1 MSVFDGLGATVSSVT
16 SNISSVTSSI
26 TAVAGGLASG
36 LGSIT
41 DKVGGVLSTVN
52 QVFKQTANIK
62 LPLPNPL
69 FSYASYTYVIS
80 IGILSDEFL
89 NNPDTTYRAGKKF
102 PLLLKSANADPAN
115 RANTPYG
122 KFDFFIDN
130 LTIKS
135 IIGFE
140 AGSNTN
146 VSGPI
151 TFTIT
156 EPYSMGM
163 LFLAIQKLA
172 KDSKHPNW
180 NDAPF
185 ILAIEFRGNTE
196 TGSILNIPKTARYI
210 PFKFTNLDMTVKET
224 GSVYNCTGLPFN
236 QEALSNKNSKFKSDQ
251 AIKGTTVQEMLQT
264 GEKSLQTVLN
274 QKLKDIAKLNG
285 IEKADEILILFPKD
299 ISSKSTANSSANSE
313 TSSSATAN
321 PKDTIDSSALFSK
334 LGVSRNAKS
343 GTLEQAGAECNAIG
357 KSKMGFDDNR
367 KGSTPIGKDNAVYNK
382 DTKIMQRDKNYINQ
396 NESDFKFRQ
405 DTDIPNA
412 INQVVLNSNY
422 ITATFDNTNM
432 SPEGYRGWW
441 SVDVQSYTNGEI
453 NKTTLQKPRLLVY
466 RIVPYNVHASS
477 GPTPAGRKPPGY
489 EQLKLQAVKEYNY
502 IYTGKNV
509 DVLKFDINYKSNFMN
524 QMSPDGLIGTQDSK
538 SAKSDGGQTDGKAGE
553 QDRPLGKGDTNT
565 TLGVSSQ
572 IVSFVKTLAGTDK
585 LGGGGSETQTTRAAR
600 LFHDS
605 LTKGT
610 DMVDLN
616 MQILGDPYYI
626 AQSGAGNYTAQ
637 PTQFSNLNDDGSVSY
652 QNGEVDIVINFRTPI
667 DINQSTGMYNFGP
680 NTDTAPVMQFSGLY
694 KLTTVS
700 SVFSQGTFKQTLVGY
715 RRPMQESTKPELKP
729 AETFNPNN
737 KVPDPTTTS
746 ASSPATN
753 GYNVDGN
760 AVGIDVFAED
770 GTKSKL
776 KQNPETGEL
785 YDPGT

>member
-1 MSVFDGLGATVSSVT
+1 MGIFDDLGATASSVKT
-16 SNISSVTSSI
+16 NISNSLTSI
-26 TAVAGGLASG
+26 TAVTGTLASG
-36 LGSIT
+36 LSSIT
-41 DKVGGVLSTVN
+41 DTVGGILSTVN

-69 FSYASYTYVIS
+69 FAYASYTYSIS

-102 PLLLKSANADPAN
+102 PLLLKSANADPNN

-130 LTIKS
+130 LKIDS

-140 AGSNTN
+140 AGNNTN
-146 VSGPI
+146 TSGPI

-163 LFLAIQKLA
+163 MFLAVQQLA
-172 KDSKHPNW
+172 KQSGHPNW

-196 TGSILNIPKTARYI
+196 AGQLLNIPKTSRYI

-224 GSVYNCTGLPFN
+224 GSVYNCKALPFN
-236 QEALSNKNSKFKSDQ
+236 QEALSNKHSKFKSDQ

-264 GEKSLQTVLN
+264 GEKSLQVVLN
-274 QKLKDIAKLNG
+274 QKLKDIAKLNK
-285 IEKADEILILFPKD
+285 IEKPDEILILFPKD
-299 ISSKSTANSSANSE
+299 ISSSTNGNS
-313 TSSSATAN
+313 SSSAET
-321 PKDTIDSSALFSK
+321 TSSATTNPNSSTDSNVIFSK
-334 LGVSRNAKS
+334 LGVTRNTKS
-343 GTLEQAGAECNAIG
+343 GSLEQAQAECNAIG
-357 KSKMGFDDNR
+357 KSKMGFSDSR
-367 KGSTPIGKDNAVYNK
+367 KGSTPIGKDNVVYNK
-382 DTKIMQRDKNYINQ
+382 DTKVMQRDQNYINQ

-412 INQVVLNSNY
+412 INQVVIASEY
-422 ITATFDNTNM
+422 INATFDSRNLT
-432 SPEGYRGWW
+432 PEGYRGWW
-441 SVDVQSYTNGEI
+441 SVDVQSYTNGDV
-453 NKTTLQKPRLLVY
+453 NTATGQKPRLLVY

-477 GPTPAGRKPPGY
+477 GPNPPNTKPPGY
-489 EQLKLQAVKEYNY
+489 TQLKLQAVKEYNY

-524 QMSPDGLIGTQDSK
+524 QMSPDGLIDTQDSK
-538 SAKSDGGQTDGKAGE
+538 SAKSDGGAISGKP
-553 QDRPLGKGDTNT
+553 DRAVSPLGKGSAPDS
-565 TLGVSSQ
+565 TLGVGAQ
-572 IVSFVKTLAGTDK
+572 IISFAKTLAGTDK
-585 LGGGGSETQTTRAAR
+585 LGGGGSETQVTRAAR

-626 AQSGAGNYTAQ
+626 AQSGTGNYTAQ
-637 PTQFSNLNDDGSVSY
+637 PTQFHNLNDDGSVSY
-652 QNGEVDIVINFRTPI
+652 QNGEVDIVVNFRTPI

-694 KLTTVS
+694 KLTNVS
-700 SVFSQGTFKQTLVGY
+700 SIFAGGTFKQTLIGY
-715 RRPMQESTKPELKP
+715 RRPMQESTKAEIK
-729 AETFNPNN
+729 ETFSVANT
-737 KVPDPTTTS
+737 VPDPIINDGVQRFDDG
-746 ASSPATN
+746 SSIQTFDD
-753 GYNVDGN
+753 GSTIVTDSDGN
-760 AVGIDVFAED
+760 ITSTEA
-770 GTKSKL
+770 T
-776 KQNPETGEL
+776 TG
-785 YDPGT
+785 

>member
-1 MSVFDGLGATVSSVT
+1 MGVFDDLGATVSAVKSNVDSAT
-16 SNISSVTSSI
+16 STI
-26 TAVAGGLASG
+26 TAIKGGLASG
-36 LGSIT
+36 LSSIT
-41 DKVGGVLSTVN
+41 DVVGGILSTVN
-52 QVFKQTANIK
+52 QVFKQTANVK

-80 IGILSDEFL
+80 IGMLTDEFL
-89 NNPDTTYRAGKKF
+89 NNPDSTYRAGKKF
-102 PLLLKSANADPAN
+102 PLLLKSANADPNN
-115 RANTPYG
+115 RVNTPYG

-130 LTIKS
+130 IKIDS

-163 LFLAIQKLA
+163 LFIAVQQLA
-172 KDSKHPNW
+172 KQSGHSNW

-196 TGSILNIPKTARYI
+196 NGQILNIPKTARYI
-210 PFKFTNLDMTVKET
+210 PFKFTEIDMTVKET
-224 GSVYNCTGLPFN
+224 GSVYNCKGLPYN
-236 QEALSNKNSKFKSDQ
+236 QEALSNKHSKFKSDQ

-264 GEKSLQTVLN
+264 GEKSLQSVLN

-299 ISSKSTANSSANSE
+299 ISSATSASSSAVSE
-313 TSSSATAN
+313 STTSATAN
-321 PKDTIDSSALFSK
+321 PKDTLDSQAIFSK
-334 LGVSRNAKS
+334 LGVVRNTKS
-343 GTLEQAGAECNAIG
+343 GSLEQAQSECNAIG
-357 KSKMGFDDNR
+357 KSKMGFNDAR
-367 KGSTPIGKDNAVYNK
+367 KGTPPIGKDNAVYNK
-382 DTKIMQRDKNYINQ
+382 DTKVMQRDQNYINQ

-412 INQVVLNSNY
+412 INQVVLNSDY
-422 ITATFDNTNM
+422 ITATFDSANM

-441 SVDVQSYTNGEI
+441 SVDVQSYTNGEV
-453 NKTTLQKPRLLVY
+453 NKTTGQKPRLLVY

-477 GPTPAGRKPPGY
+477 GILPANTKPPGY
-489 EQLKLQAVKEYNY
+489 EQLKLQAVKVYNY

-524 QMSPDGLIGTQDSK
+524 LMSPDGLIDTQDSK
-538 SAKSDGGQTDGKAGE
+538 SARSSGGETDGKPDNE
-553 QDRPLGKGDTNT
+553 VRPLGKGSAPDS
-565 TLGVSSQ
+565 TLGVGAQ

-585 LGGGGSETQTTRAAR
+585 LGGGGSETQSTRAAR
-600 LFHDS
+600 LFQDS
-605 LTKGT
+605 LTKGN
-610 DMVDLN
+610 DMIDLN
-616 MQILGDPYYI
+616 MQILGDPYFI
-626 AQSGAGNYTAQ
+626 AQSGTGNYTAQ

-652 QNGEVDIVINFRTPI
+652 QNGEVDIVVNFRTPI

-694 KLTTVS
+694 KITNVS
-700 SVFSQGTFKQTLVGY
+700 SVFAAGTFKQTLIGC

-729 AETFNPNN
+729 SETFTVNN
-737 KVPDPTTTS
+737 VVPDPIATDGVQRFDDG
-746 ASSPATN
+746 SSIQTFDD
-753 GYNVDGN
+753 GSTLVTDTDGN
-760 AVGIDVFAED
+760 VTATEA
-770 GTKSKL
+770 
-776 KQNPETGEL
+776 TG
-785 YDPGT
+785 

>member
-1 MSVFDGLGATVSSVT
+1 MGVFDDLGATVSSVT
-16 SNISSVTSSI
+16 SSVSNAASSI
-26 TAVAGGLASG
+26 SAVAGGLASG
-36 LGSIT
+36 LSSIT
-41 DKVGGVLSTVN
+41 DVVGGVLSTVN
-52 QVFKQTANIK
+52 QVFKQTANVK

-80 IGILSDEFL
+80 IGMLTDEFL
-89 NNPDTTYRAGKKF
+89 NNPDSTYRAGKKF
-102 PLLLKSANADPAN
+102 PLLLKSANADPSN
-115 RANTPYG
+115 RVNTPYG

-130 LTIKS
+130 IKIDS

-140 AGSNTN
+140 AGNNTN

-163 LFLAIQKLA
+163 LFIAIQQLA
-172 KDSKHPNW
+172 KQSGHSNW

-196 TGSILNIPKTARYI
+196 TGQILNIPKTARYI
-210 PFKFTNLDMTVKET
+210 PFKFTELDMSVKET
-224 GSVYNCTGLPFN
+224 GATYNCKGLPFN

-274 QKLKDIAKLNG
+274 QKLQDIAKLNG

-299 ISSKSTANSSANSE
+299 ISSASTAASSANSE
-313 TSSSATAN
+313 ILSSATAN
-321 PKDTIDSSALFSK
+321 PKDTIDSTALFSK
-334 LGVSRNAKS
+334 LGVTRNTKS
-343 GTLEQAGAECNAIG
+343 GSLEQSQAECNAIG
-357 KSKMGFDDNR
+357 KAKLGFDDTR
-367 KGSTPIGKDNAVYNK
+367 KGSTPIGKDNAVYNA
-382 DTKIMQRDKNYINQ
+382 DTKVMQRDQNYINQ

-422 ITATFDNTNM
+422 IDATFDNANM
-432 SPEGYRGWW
+432 TPEGYRGWW
-441 SVDVQSYTNGEI
+441 SVDVQSYTNGPI
-453 NKTTLQKPRLLVY
+453 NKTTGQKPRLLVY
-466 RIVPYNVHASS
+466 RIVPYNVHVSS
-477 GPTPAGRKPPGY
+477 GPSPANRKPPGY
-489 EQLKLQAVKEYNY
+489 DQLKLQAVKQYNY

-509 DVLKFDINYKSNFMN
+509 DIIKFDINYKSNFMN
-524 QMSPDGLIGTQDSK
+524 QMSPDGLIDTQDSK
-538 SAKSDGGQTDGKAGE
+538 SARDSGGETDGKPYQE
-553 QDRPLGKGDTNT
+553 VRPLSKGSDPDS
-565 TLGVSSQ
+565 TLGVGSQ

-585 LGGGGSETQTTRAAR
+585 LGGGGSETQVTRAAR

-610 DMVDLN
+610 DMVDLS
-616 MQILGDPYYI
+616 MQIIGDPYYI

-652 QNGEVDIVINFRTPI
+652 QNGEVDIVVNFRTPI

-694 KLTTVS
+694 KLTNVT
-700 SVFSQGTFKQTLVGY
+700 SVFSQGKFTQTLTGY

-737 KVPDPTTTS
+737 KVPDPIPFD
-746 ASSPATN
+746 AVQRFDDGSSIQTFDD
-753 GYNVDGN
+753 GSTIVTDSDGN
-760 AVGIDVFAED
+760 ITSTDA
-770 GTKSKL
+770 
-776 KQNPETGEL
+776 TG
-785 YDPGT
+785 

>member
-1 MSVFDGLGATVSSVT
+1 MGVFDGLGATVSSVT
-16 SNISSVTSSI
+16 SGISNATSSI
-26 TAVAGGLASG
+26 TAVAGGLATG
-36 LGSIT
+36 LSSIT
-41 DKVGGVLSTVN
+41 DVVGGVLSTVN

-80 IGILSDEFL
+80 IGMLTDEFL
-89 NNPDTTYRAGKKF
+89 NNPDSTYRAGKKF
-102 PLLLKSANADPAN
+102 PLLLKSANADPNN
-115 RANTPYG
+115 RVNTPYG

-130 LTIKS
+130 IKIDS

-140 AGSNTN
+140 AGNNTN
-146 VSGPI
+146 TSGPI

-163 LFLAIQKLA
+163 LFIAIQQLA
-172 KDSKHPNW
+172 KQSGHSNW

-196 TGSILNIPKTARYI
+196 DGRILNIPKTARYI
-210 PFKFTNLDMTVKET
+210 PFKFTELDMSVKET
-224 GSVYNCTGLPFN
+224 GATYNCKGLPFN
-236 QEALSNKNSKFKSDQ
+236 QEALSNKNAKFKSDQ

-274 QKLKDIAKLNG
+274 QKLQDIAKLNG
-285 IEKADEILILFPKD
+285 IEKADEILLLFPKD
-299 ISSKSTANSSANSE
+299 ISSASTATNSANSE

-321 PKDTIDSSALFSK
+321 PKDTIDSTALFSK
-334 LGVSRNAKS
+334 LGVTRNTKS
-343 GTLEQAGAECNAIG
+343 GSLEQSQSECNAIG
-357 KSKMGFDDNR
+357 KAKLGFDSTR
-367 KGSTPIGKDNAVYNK
+367 KGSAPIGKDNAVYNA
-382 DTKIMQRDKNYINQ
+382 DTKVMQRDQNYINV

-412 INQVVLNSNY
+412 INQVVLNSDY
-422 ITATFDNTNM
+422 ITATFDNANM
-432 SPEGYRGWW
+432 TPEGYRGWW
-441 SVDVQSYTNGEI
+441 SVDVQSYTNGPI
-453 NKTTLQKPRLLVY
+453 NKTTGQKPRLLVY
-466 RIVPYNVHASS
+466 RIVPYNVHVSS
-477 GPTPAGRKPPGY
+477 GPSPANQKPPGY
-489 EQLKLQAVKEYNY
+489 DQLKLQAVKEYNY

-509 DVLKFDINYKSNFMN
+509 DVIKFDINYKSNFMN
-524 QMSPDGLIGTQDSK
+524 QMSPDGLIDTQDAKNSK
-538 SAKSDGGQTDGKAGE
+538 SSGGETDGKPDK
-553 QDRPLGKGDTNT
+553 QVRPLPKGSEPDS
-565 TLGVSSQ
+565 TLGVGTQ

-616 MQILGDPYYI
+616 MQIIGDPYFI

-637 PTQFSNLNDDGSVSY
+637 PTQFHNLNDDGSVSY
-652 QNGEVDIVINFRTPI
+652 QNGEVDIVVNFRTPI

-694 KLTTVS
+694 KLTNVTS
-700 SVFSQGTFKQTLVGY
+700 TFSGGTFKQTLIGY

-729 AETFNPNN
+729 ADTFNPNN
-737 KVPDPTTTS
+737 KVPDPIPDS
-746 ASSPATN
+746 AVQRFDDGSSIQTFDD
-753 GYNVDGN
+753 GSTLVTDTDGN
-760 AVGIDVFAED
+760 VTSTNA
-770 GTKSKL
+770 
-776 KQNPETGEL
+776 TG
-785 YDPGT
+785 

>member
-16 SNISSVTSSI
+16 SGISNATSSI

-36 LGSIT
+36 LSSVT
-41 DKVGGVLSTVN
+41 DLVGGVLSTVN

-69 FSYASYTYVIS
+69 FAYASYTYVIS
-80 IGILSDEFL
+80 IGMLTDEFL

-102 PLLLKSANADPAN
+102 PLLLKSANADPNN
-115 RANTPYG
+115 RVNTPYG

-130 LTIKS
+130 IKIDS

-140 AGSNTN
+140 AGNNTN
-146 VSGPI
+146 TSGPI

-163 LFLAIQKLA
+163 LFIAIQQLA
-172 KDSKHPNW
+172 KQSGHPNW

-196 TGSILNIPKTARYI
+196 TGQILNIPKTARYI
-210 PFKFTNLDMTVKET
+210 PFKFTELDMSVKET
-224 GSVYNCTGLPFN
+224 GATYNCKGLPFN

-274 QKLKDIAKLNG
+274 QKLQDIAKLNG

-299 ISSKSTANSSANSE
+299 ISSASTATSSSNSE

-321 PKDTIDSSALFSK
+321 PKDTIDSTALFSK
-334 LGVSRNAKS
+334 LGVTRNTKS
-343 GTLEQAGAECNAIG
+343 GSLEQSQAECNAIG
-357 KSKMGFDDNR
+357 KAKLGFDDAR
-367 KGSTPIGKDNAVYNK
+367 KGSTPVGKDNVVYNK
-382 DTKIMQRDKNYINQ
+382 DTKIMQRDQNYINV

-422 ITATFDNTNM
+422 IDATFDNANM
-432 SPEGYRGWW
+432 TPEGYRGWW
-441 SVDVQSYTNGEI
+441 SVDVQSYTNGPI
-453 NKTTLQKPRLLVY
+453 NKTTGQKPRLLVY
-466 RIVPYNVHASS
+466 RIVPYNVHVSS
-477 GPTPAGRKPPGY
+477 GPSPANKKPPGY
-489 EQLKLQAVKEYNY
+489 DQLKLQAVKEYNY

-509 DVLKFDINYKSNFMN
+509 DVIKFDINYKSNFMN
-524 QMSPDGLIGTQDSK
+524 QMSPDGLIDTQDSK
-538 SAKSDGGQTDGKAGE
+538 SSRSSGGETDGKPDKAV
-553 QDRPLGKGDTNT
+553 RPLGKGSDPDT
-565 TLGVSSQ
+565 TLGVGTQ

-616 MQILGDPYYI
+616 MQIIGDPYFI
-626 AQSGAGNYTAQ
+626 AQSGTGNYTAQ

-652 QNGEVDIVINFRTPI
+652 QNGEVDITVNFRTPI

-694 KLTTVS
+694 KVTNVTS
-700 SVFSQGTFKQTLVGY
+700 TFSAGTFKQTLIGY

-737 KVPDPTTTS
+737 KVADPIPPTG
-746 ASSPATN
+746 PA
-753 GYNVDGN
+753 
-760 AVGIDVFAED
+760 
-770 GTKSKL
+770 
-776 KQNPETGEL
+776 NPELRTSEEIQASKDLGSFE
-785 YDPGT
+785 G

>member
-1 MSVFDGLGATVSSVT
+1 MGAFDDLGATVSAVKSNVT
-16 SNISSVTSSI
+16 NATSAI

-36 LGSIT
+36 LSSIT
-41 DKVGGVLSTVN
+41 DVVGGVLSTVN

-69 FSYASYTYVIS
+69 HSYASYTYVIS

-102 PLLLKSANADPAN
+102 PLLLKSANAEPDN

-130 LTIKS
+130 LKIDS

-140 AGSNTN
+140 AGNNTN

-151 TFTIT
+151 SFTIT

-163 LFLAIQKLA
+163 MFLAIQSLA
-172 KDSKHPNW
+172 KQSKHPNW

-196 TGSILNIPKTARYI
+196 TGQILNIPKTARYI

-224 GSVYNCTGLPFN
+224 GSVYNCTGLPYN

-264 GEKSLQTVLN
+264 GEKSLQSVLN

-285 IEKADEILILFPKD
+285 IEKPDEILILFPKD
-299 ISSKSTANSSANSE
+299 ISSASASKSSAAGES
-313 TSSSATAN
+313 SSSATSN
-321 PKDTIDSSALFSK
+321 PKATIDSSALFSK
-334 LGVSRNAKS
+334 LGVTRNTKS
-343 GTLEQAGAECNAIG
+343 GSLEQAKGECNAIG
-357 KSKMGFDDNR
+357 KSKMGFDDTR
-367 KGSTPIGKDNAVYNK
+367 KGSTPVGKDNVVYNK
-382 DTKIMQRDKNYINQ
+382 DTKIMQRDQNYINQ

-412 INQVVLNSNY
+412 INQVVLNSDY
-422 ITATFDNTNM
+422 ITATFDNANM

-441 SVDVQSYTNGEI
+441 SVDVQSYTNGEL
-453 NKTTLQKPRLLVY
+453 NKTTGQKPRLLVY

-477 GPTPAGRKPPGY
+477 GPSPANKKPPGY

-524 QMSPDGLIGTQDSK
+524 QMSPDGLIDTQDSK
-538 SAKSDGGQTDGKAGE
+538 SAKSEGGQTDGKADSE
-553 QDRPLGKGDTNT
+553 VRPLGKGADPDSK
-565 TLGVSSQ
+565 LGVGSQ

-585 LGGGGSETQTTRAAR
+585 LGGGGSETQATRAAR

-616 MQILGDPYYI
+616 MQILGDPYFI
-626 AQSGAGNYTAQ
+626 AQSGTGNYTAQ
-637 PTQFSNLNDDGSVSY
+637 PTQFHNLNDDGSVSY
-652 QNGEVDIVINFRTPI
+652 QNGEVDIVVNFRTPI
-667 DINQSTGMYNFGP
+667 DINQSTGLYNFGP

-694 KLTTVS
+694 KLTNVS
-700 SVFSQGTFKQTLVGY
+700 SIFAGGTFKQTLIGY

-729 AETFNPNN
+729 SETFTVNN
-737 KVPDPTTTS
+737 KVPDPS
-746 ASSPATN
+746 ASSTSSTPAS
-753 GYNVDGN
+753 V
-760 AVGIDVFAED
+760 
-770 GTKSKL
+770 
-776 KQNPETGEL
+776 
-785 YDPGT
+785 

>member
-16 SNISSVTSSI
+16 SGISNATSSI

-36 LGSIT
+36 LSSIT
-41 DKVGGVLSTVN
+41 DVVGGVLSTVN

-69 FSYASYTYVIS
+69 FAYASYTYVIS
-80 IGILSDEFL
+80 IGILTDEFL

-102 PLLLKSANADPAN
+102 PLLLKSANADPNN
-115 RANTPYG
+115 RVNTPYG

-130 LTIKS
+130 VKIDS

-140 AGSNTN
+140 AGNNTN
-146 VSGPI
+146 TSGPI

-163 LFLAIQKLA
+163 LFIAIQQLA
-172 KDSKHPNW
+172 KQSGHPNW

-196 TGSILNIPKTARYI
+196 TGQILNIPKTARYI
-210 PFKFTNLDMTVKET
+210 PFKFTELDMSVKET
-224 GSVYNCTGLPFN
+224 GATYNCKGLPFN

-274 QKLKDIAKLNG
+274 QKLQDIAKLNG

-299 ISSKSTANSSANSE
+299 ISSASTATSSSNSE

-321 PKDTIDSSALFSK
+321 PKDSIDSTALFSK
-334 LGVSRNAKS
+334 LGVTRNTKS
-343 GTLEQAGAECNAIG
+343 GSLEQSQAECNAIG
-357 KSKMGFDDNR
+357 KAKLGFDSSR
-367 KGSTPIGKDNAVYNK
+367 KGSPPIGKDNVVYNK
-382 DTKIMQRDKNYINQ
+382 DTKIMQRDQNYINV

-422 ITATFDNTNM
+422 IDATFDNANM
-432 SPEGYRGWW
+432 TPEGYRGWW
-441 SVDVQSYTNGEI
+441 SVDVQSYTNGPI
-453 NKTTLQKPRLLVY
+453 NKTTGQKPRLLVY
-466 RIVPYNVHASS
+466 RIVPYNVHVSS
-477 GPTPAGRKPPGY
+477 GPSPANKKPPGY
-489 EQLKLQAVKEYNY
+489 DQLKLQAVKEYNY

-509 DVLKFDINYKSNFMN
+509 DIIKFDINYKSNFMN
-524 QMSPDGLIGTQDSK
+524 QMSPDGLIDTQD
-538 SAKSDGGQTDGKAGE
+538 AKSSRSSGGETDGKPDQAV
-553 QDRPLGKGDTNT
+553 RPLGKGANPDA
-565 TLGVSSQ
+565 TLGVGTQ

-616 MQILGDPYYI
+616 MQIIGDPYFI

-652 QNGEVDIVINFRTPI
+652 QNGEVDIVVNFRTPI

-694 KLTTVS
+694 KVTNVTS
-700 SVFSQGTFKQTLVGY
+700 TFSGGAFKQTLIGY

-737 KVPDPTTTS
+737 KVADPIPPTG
-746 ASSPATN
+746 PA
-753 GYNVDGN
+753 
-760 AVGIDVFAED
+760 
-770 GTKSKL
+770 
-776 KQNPETGEL
+776 NPELRTPEEIQASKDLGSFE
-785 YDPGT
+785 G